1 MREVMLELA
10 ALKYTSPLATIAEQ
24 SSKIAVF
31 VMVYV
36 HGFMTYIVSHANGQP
51 DHAERYTTLLG
62 TQLEFHNLVY
72 AVDPGVPSPKS
83 AYLMFSL
90 VGF

>member
-1 MREVMLELA
+1 MTLELA
-10 ALKYTSPLATIAEQ
+10 ALKYTSLLAMIAEQ
-24 SSKIAVF
+24 SLRTVVF
-31 VMVYV
+31 VIVYV

-51 DHAERYTTLLG
+51 DHADRYTTLLG
-62 TQLEFHNLVY
+62 TQLESHNLVY

-83 AYLMFSL
+83 AYFIFSL